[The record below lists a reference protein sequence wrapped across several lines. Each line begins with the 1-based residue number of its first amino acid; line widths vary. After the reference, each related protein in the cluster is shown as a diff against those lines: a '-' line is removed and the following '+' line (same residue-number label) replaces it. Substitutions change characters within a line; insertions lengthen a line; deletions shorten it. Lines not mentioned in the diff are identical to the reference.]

1 MKVYSGLN
9 DQTIIPI
16 PRSGLVQ
23 KYLTFTYMRC
33 FYNKLIKR
41 KGPNP
46 AKVATARCMLT
57 IISRMLKENR
67 PYILYKR

>member
-23 KYLTFTYMRC
+23 KYLTFTRTEESPVRMGW
-33 FYNKLIKR
+33 KL
-41 KGPNP
+41 GN
-46 AKVATARCMLT
+46 
-57 IISRMLKENR
+57 
-67 PYILYKR
+67 